1 MSAIASFRCAILPE
15 KEEVRPPHYRYGR
28 FEAFDN
34 PDQTFVP
41 TAVAP
46 QKTRCQRKRVSVA
59 FPPEVGRG
67 SHSTNGGHTSCR
79 LGAGVVRTWPRR
91 SKSLPCQC
99 PHWMDTCTCVPQT
112 PPEHGVL
119 CKMLHLEY
127 ICEANIPEDTLT
139 HTQLTTTLNA
149 DNCALSEPLRG
160 TIMLRL
166 MGNDP

>member
-1 MSAIASFRCAILPE
+1 M
-15 KEEVRPPHYRYGR
+15 
-28 FEAFDN
+28 
-34 PDQTFVP
+34 
-41 TAVAP
+41 
-46 QKTRCQRKRVSVA
+46 
-59 FPPEVGRG
+59 
-67 SHSTNGGHTSCR
+67 
-79 LGAGVVRTWPRR
+79 
-91 SKSLPCQC
+91 PCQC

-139 HTQLTTTLNA
+139 HTQLTTTRNA

-166 MGNDP
+166 MGNDPQIRHHIPKIELGVPSAQLPYAAVKV